1 MAGDGTRGRG
11 RIPDRDIAAIRE
23 RVSIDDVVGDYVQ
36 LRRAGADSLKG
47 LCPFHDEKSPSFHVR
62 PNHGHFHCF
71 GCGEGGDVYA
81 FLQKI
86 EHVSFVEAVELLA
99 DRVGYTVTYTGAS
112 TTNVQ
117 RDRGSR
123 SRLLAANAA
132 AQEFYAEALQSAEAA
147 PARQYLIDRN
157 FDATAAAT
165 FGCGFAPSGWD
176 TLTKHLLRKGF
187 EFKELEAAGLSREG
201 RRGPM
206 DRFHRRLLWPI
217 RASGGEVIGFGARR
231 IFDDDQME
239 AKYVN
244 TPETVLY
251 KKSAVLFGLDL
262 AKRDIAKAHRA
273 VVVEGYT
280 DVMAMHLAGETTAV
294 ASCGTAFGDGHLG
307 LLRRLMM
314 DDNWYRGELIFVF
327 DGDAAGQAA
336 ALKAFDGDQQV
347 SGKSFVAVASDG
359 MDPCDLRLK
368 AGDTALRDLVARR
381 IPMFEFAIRSLIP
394 AGDVLDNDPSAQVD
408 ALRQCVPL
416 VARIR
421 DYALRDEYARR
432 LAGWTGWR
440 DEAQVLTRVRE
451 EAAKRGMP
459 DRSRR
464 RGATTQ
470 QASTGRPRTADSASR
485 PNPADPTLWPQRE
498 ALKSALQYPALAGP
512 VFDSLA
518 AESFTHPGYAAVR
531 TAIEAAGGTSGGLT
545 GAQWIEAVREQ
556 AASPAAASLVNE
568 LSVEAINA
576 EDDRLP
582 RYIGGVLA
590 RLQEVWIG
598 RQIAE
603 VKSKLQRMSPVEQ
616 GDEYHALFGD
626 LVAMEAYRRS
636 LLEQAS
642 GDDLTA

>member
-1 MAGDGTRGRG
+1 
-11 RIPDRDIAAIRE
+11 
-23 RVSIDDVVGDYVQ
+23 
-36 LRRAGADSLKG
+36 
-47 LCPFHDEKSPSFHVR
+47 
-62 PNHGHFHCF
+62 
-71 GCGEGGDVYA
+71 
-81 FLQKI
+81 
-86 EHVSFVEAVELLA
+86 
-99 DRVGYTVTYTGAS
+99 
-112 TTNVQ
+112 
-117 RDRGSR
+117 
-123 SRLLAANAA
+123 
-132 AQEFYAEALQSAEAA
+132 
-147 PARQYLIDRN
+147 
-157 FDATAAAT
+157 
-165 FGCGFAPSGWD
+165 
-176 TLTKHLLRKGF
+176 
-187 EFKELEAAGLSREG
+187 
-201 RRGPM
+201 
-206 DRFHRRLLWPI
+206 
-217 RASGGEVIGFGARR
+217 
-231 IFDDDQME
+231 
-239 AKYVN
+239 
-244 TPETVLY
+244 
-251 KKSAVLFGLDL
+251 VLFGLEL

-280 DVMAMHLAGETTAV
+280 DVMAMHLANETTAV

-327 DGDAAGQAA
+327 DGDEAGQAA

-347 SGKSFVAVASDG
+347 AGKSFVAIASDG

-368 AGDTALRDLVARR
+368 YGDNALRDLVARR

-394 AGDVLDNDPSAQVD
+394 DGDALDNDPQAQVD
-408 ALRQCVPL
+408 ALRRCVPL

-440 DEAQVLTRVRE
+440 DEAQVLTRVRG
-451 EAAKRGMP
+451 EAHKRGMP
-459 DRSRR
+459 DRGRR
-464 RGATTQ
+464 RTAAAEATQPRQPRTQ
-470 QASTGRPRTADSASR
+470 QAPAAIRPDPT
-485 PNPADPTLWPQRE
+485 DPTLWPQRE

-512 VFDSLA
+512 VFDALTV
-518 AESFTHPGYAAVR
+518 ESFTHPGYAAVR
-531 TAIEAAGGTSGGLT
+531 AAIASAGGTSAGQS
-545 GAQWIEAVREQ
+545 GAQWIEAVRDQ
-556 AASPAAASLVNE
+556 TASPAAATLVNE
-568 LSVEAINA
+568 LSVEAINV
-576 EDDRLP
+576 DDDDKVP